1 MEVEVVVPDNEHEIM
16 RAIGR
21 LEGKVDSLIAD
32 AGVDGKVQ
40 ASHEKRIA
48 VLEKKQYGIF
58 LVGGLIGAIFLATIR
73 SIVRFFTGN

>member
-1 MEVEVVVPDNEHEIM
+1 MTKNNSEVM

-40 ASHEKRIA
+40 ANHEKRIA
-48 VLEKKQYGIF
+48 SLEKRQYGIF
-58 LVGGLIGAIFLATIR
+58 LVGGIVGTIIVTTFR
-73 SIVRFFTGN
+73 SIVKLFTGGG